1 MVNDDNIPHVLHY
14 TGLWGAVANIFIMAE
29 KQYVHLNR
37 DICQRNVLQRT
48 DDAIQPDS
56 YWIAIPGTQTDTTT
70 HSPPPMQIDL
80 KMQDGGKNENRGE
93 KRKKNVLHTVKGRGA
108 RGVSRGGEILS
119 CGNRSHTEGAGDKMD
134 LIQREGQK
142 KIKAA

>member
-14 TGLWGAVANIFIMAE
+14 TGLWGAVANIFIVAE

-37 DICQRNVLQRT
+37 DICQRYVLQRA
-48 DDAIQPDS
+48 DNAIQPDS

-80 KMQDGGKNENRGE
+80 KMQDGGKNENRGG
-93 KRKKNVLHTVKGRGA
+93 KK
-108 RGVSRGGEILS
+108 
-119 CGNRSHTEGAGDKMD
+119 
-134 LIQREGQK
+134 K
-142 KIKAA
+142 KKCLTYS